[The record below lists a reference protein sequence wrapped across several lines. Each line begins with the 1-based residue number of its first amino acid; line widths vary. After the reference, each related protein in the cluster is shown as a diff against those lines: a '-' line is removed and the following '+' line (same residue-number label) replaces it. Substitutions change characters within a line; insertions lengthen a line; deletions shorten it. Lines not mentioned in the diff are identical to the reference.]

1 MPRKSRKPFG
11 LGLENNEDGSYT
23 IKKEGLLSSK
33 SITLGTGGVS
43 MESKT
48 LLSSSSASIGA
59 KGVAVEKNGLLSS
72 SSASVGA
79 EGVAVEK
86 DGLLSSSSASVSTS
100 GVEIKKV
107 VATSTLLGT
116 ETRRIGLG
124 SLSIAKHYL
133 APGEDIIG
141 QKINI
146 EKVGMATV
154 LSFNKVGFPAK
165 IFKVA
170 STHTVRVD
178 QSGTEQEL
186 NLKRYKKGKKW
197 IAGADWSVVDE

>member
-48 LLSSSSASIGA
+48 
-59 KGVAVEKNGLLSS
+59 LLSS